1 MDALDL
7 RDLFGDHGL
16 LRFDIV
22 SSAQKPY
29 LPFERESSMECRRNR
44 SHENPISCFLAGD
57 YRANE
62 QVRGPYIFNAVMQIQ
77 RSPEIFLISH
87 FTDIFNHV

>member
-1 MDALDL
+1 MKLTAFIDGSGIYGSAEVDALDL

-22 SSAQKPY
+22 SETQKPY

-44 SHENPISCFLAGD
+44 SHENPIRCFLAGD

-62 QVRGPYIFNAVMQIQ
+62 QV
-77 RSPEIFLISH
+77 
-87 FTDIFNHV
+87 DIILNHCFYRM

>member
-1 MDALDL
+1 MQLTAYIDASNVYGSAEVDALDL

-22 SSAQKPY
+22 SPAQKPY
-29 LPFERESSMECRRNR
+29 LPFERESAMECRRNR
-44 SHENPISCFLAGD
+44 SRENPISCFLAGD

-62 QVRGPYIFNAVMQIQ
+62 QA
-77 RSPEIFLISH
+77 
-87 FTDIFNHV
+87 